1 MNNKF
6 SKIDFHV
13 HVLTDTYKDFLKKQG
28 NDYPDGFPT
37 PEWSSE
43 DHLELMKQCDIT
55 YSLLSISSPGMNTG
69 NDEEAQLLI
78 RQSNIELSQI
88 AVKHPDQFGFFAS
101 LPLPNIAY
109 SLAEIDYCYDI
120 LKANGFGVTTHD
132 CGVYLGDPILDPV
145 MEKLNTRKAVMKI
158 HPTTPSSIPEN
169 VCENLPSPALEFFF
183 DTTRT
188 ITNMVLNDTFKR
200 YPKIKWIVPHA
211 GAFLPI
217 LSDRFRGIS
226 PYIKG
231 LKEGQVLN
239 MDEDLNNLYYD
250 LAGLSEYKQLE
261 ILLKVT
267 PAEHLLYGSD
277 YPYTIASTCKSL
289 AEQIENTDKLTDE
302 EKSGVFSKN
311 FKNLFN

>member
-6 SKIDFHV
+6 SKIDLHV

-28 NDYPDGFPT
+28 NDFPDGFPT

-43 DHLELMKQCDIT
+43 SHLELMKQCDIT
-55 YSLLSISSPGMNTG
+55 YALLSISSPGMNVG
-69 NDEEAQLLI
+69 DDDEAQRLI

-88 AVKHPDQFGFFAS
+88 TSKHPDQFGFFAS
-101 LPLPNIAY
+101 LPLPNITY
-109 SLAEIDYCYDI
+109 SLEEIDYCCDI
-120 LKANGFGVTTHD
+120 LKANGFGVTTHA

-145 MEKLNTRKAVMKI
+145 MEKLNIRNAVMKI
-158 HPTTPSSIPEN
+158 HPTTPSAIPEN
-169 VCENLPSPALEFFF
+169 VCVNLPIPALEFFF

-188 ITNMVLNDTFKR
+188 ITNMILNDTFKR

-231 LKEGQVLN
+231 LKKGQVLN
-239 MDEDLNNLYYD
+239 IDEDLNNLFYD
-250 LAGLSEYKQLE
+250 LAGSSEYKQLE
-261 ILLKVT
+261 VLLKVA

-277 YPYTIASTCKSL
+277 YPYTIASTCKSF

-302 EKSGVFSKN
+302 EKEGVFSKN
-311 FKNLFN
+311 YKNIFN